1 MKVLRKP
8 CADANQNI
16 LGLSARCAMKEKSK
30 NAARSRREKENVEF
44 LELAKLLPLPCAI
57 TSQLDK
63 ASIIRLTTSYL
74 KMRQIFPEGLGTAW
88 GTERNHQSNNRA
100 TANIKELGSH
110 LLQTLDGFIFVV
122 APDGKITYISET
134 ASVHLG
140 LSQVEL
146 TGNSIYEYIH
156 AYDQEEMASI
166 LALQQAQSQPA
177 GCTTTHNLPT
187 NSNGCRLNESLGT
200 PPPPYPAGFPTAA
213 TVGSE
218 SSTSP
223 PMTQQHQQQQQ
234 YYVPAAP
241 QTVPYES
248 TLVLPNLQN
257 NHQPNHRHSYSQQQR
272 SYVIEMER
280 TFFLRM
286 RCVLAKRNAGLTSS
300 GYKVIHCSGYLK
312 ARVFPHE
319 SPNTAGHCCV
329 QNLGLVAVGHSMS
342 PSAATEVK
350 LQQNMFMFRA
360 SLDMKLIFLDAKVS
374 QLTGYEPQ
382 DLIENTLYQYVH
394 ASDVGHIKHA
404 HQTLLQK
411 GQATTKYYRFLTK
424 GGGWRWVQSH
434 VTIVHNTRSSRPHC
448 IVSVNY
454 VLSDFEAQNLELN
467 ESQGT
472 TSRSFE
478 LFNDTASAHLR
489 SASSQEF
496 AQGKT
501 HNGNQQLLVHKNSLQ
516 NNVPP
521 AIIAPIIEPCKE
533 LDNYLQFHH
542 TLDSNES
549 MIAELNGS
557 GHDDSSFLPNDLCY
571 DQSSQFATQ
580 TQLSYPL
587 EDAQS
592 FTSGEFLDPFYE
604 QLYSTYETHAPDRDL
619 ILRTCSVSTS
629 GSDTT

>member
-8 CADANQNI
+8 CADSNQNI

-44 LELAKLLPLPCAI
+44 LELAKLLPLPSAI

-88 GTERNHQSNNRA
+88 GSERSTHHPSARD
-100 TANIKELGSH
+100 TSIKELGSH

-156 AYDQEEMASI
+156 AYDQEEMAGI
-166 LALQQAQSQPA
+166 LALPQAYPAPHNLPDASTIYQHHATGPLGAQAQSFAAGFAGTSPVYSDTSSVASTPA
-177 GCTTTHNLPT
+177 T
-187 NSNGCRLNESLGT
+187 LGT
-200 PPPPYPAGFPTAA
+200 PRPPT
-213 TVGSE
+213 E
-218 SSTSP
+218 
-223 PMTQQHQQQQQ
+223 
-234 YYVPAAP
+234 
-241 QTVPYES
+241 
-248 TLVLPNLQN
+248 LPSAQNL
-257 NHQPNHRHSYSQQQR
+257 HQPNHRHSFSQQQR

-300 GYKVIHCSGYLK
+300 GYKVIQCSGYLK

-319 SPNTAGHCCV
+319 SPNAPGYCCI
-329 QNLGLVAVGHSMS
+329 QNLGLVAVGHSLS

-350 LQQNMFMFRA
+350 LHQNMFMFRS
-360 SLDMKLIFLDAKVS
+360 SLDLKLIFLDAKVS

-382 DLIENTLYQYVH
+382 DLIENTLYRYIHAADVVH
-394 ASDVGHIKHA
+394 IRQA

-411 GQATTKYYRFLTK
+411 GQTITKYYRFLTK
-424 GGGWRWVQSH
+424 GGGWRWVQSYA
-434 VTIVHNTRSSRPHC
+434 TIVHNTRSSRPHC
-448 IVSVNY
+448 VVSVNY
-454 VLSDFEAQNLELN
+454 VLSDFEVQNLQLN
-467 ESQGT
+467 DNQEPISTMLRPHFDQVNPSPSAPPT
-472 TSRSFE
+472 FHVSAHSRSSPGQAIGTE
-478 LFNDTASAHLR
+478 
-489 SASSQEF
+489 
-496 AQGKT
+496 KT
-501 HNGNQQLLVHKNSLQ
+501 HNGA
-516 NNVPP
+516 PP
-521 AIIAPIIEPCKE
+521 MIPLPEAYPTPYIESSNE
-533 LDNYLQFHH
+533 MDNFLQFHH

-557 GHDDSSFLPNDLCY
+557 GNDDSFLPSDLCY
-571 DQSSQFATQ
+571 DQSQSQFTNQ
-580 TQLSYPL
+580 TQHSLP
-587 EDAQS
+587 
-592 FTSGEFLDPFYE
+592 
-604 QLYSTYETHAPDRDL
+604 LYSTYDTHPPDREL
-619 ILRTCSVSTS
+619 ILRSCSVSTS
-629 GSDTT
+629 GSDTA

>member
-44 LELAKLLPLPCAI
+44 LELAKLLPLPSAI

-88 GTERNHQSNNRA
+88 GTDRNHQPNGRA
-100 TANIKELGSH
+100 ANIKELGSH

-156 AYDQEEMASI
+156 TYDQEEMASI
-166 LALQQAQSQPA
+166 LTLQQPHHPLACSA
-177 GCTTTHNLPT
+177 THNLST
-187 NSNGCRLNESLGT
+187 SSTTLNSPNSLGT
-200 PPPPYPAGFPTAA
+200 PWTGTFQ
-213 TVGSE
+213 VGSSATDSGYNE
-218 SSTSP
+218 
-223 PMTQQHQQQQQ
+223 
-234 YYVPAAP
+234 
-241 QTVPYES
+241 
-248 TLVLPNLQN
+248 
-257 NHQPNHRHSYSQQQR
+257 QR
-272 SYVIEMER
+272 SYVVDMER
-280 TFFLRM
+280 NFFLRM

-319 SPNTAGHCCV
+319 SLNTPGYCCV
-329 QNLGLVAVGHSMS
+329 QNLGLVAVGHSLS

-360 SLDMKLIFLDAKVS
+360 SLDMKLIYLDAKVS

-382 DLIENTLYQYVH
+382 DLIENTLYQYIH
-394 ASDVGHIKHA
+394 ASDVIQVRQT

-411 GQATTKYYRFLTK
+411 GQATTMYYRFLTK
-424 GGGWRWVQSH
+424 AGGWRWVQSH
-434 VTIVHNTRSSRPHC
+434 ATIVHNTRSSRPHC

-454 VLSDFEAQNLELN
+454 VLSDFEAQNLQLN
-467 ESQGT
+467 ESQGAK
-472 TSRSFE
+472 SSLRSSFE
-478 LFNDTASAHLR
+478 MFNFTPTTHHHSAASEECM
-489 SASSQEF
+489 SAKAF
-496 AQGKT
+496 
-501 HNGNQQLLVHKNSLQ
+501 NGNQQLSHERTHEESLPF
-516 NNVPP
+516 NLPP
-521 AIIAPIIEPCKE
+521 EPLAPSIESCKE
-533 LDNYLQFHH
+533 IDNFLKFHH
-542 TLDSNES
+542 TLES
-549 MIAELNGS
+549 SESTTIAELNGS
-557 GHDDSSFLPNDLCY
+557 GNDDSFLPNDLCY
-571 DQSSQFATQ
+571 DQSSQFTTQ
-580 TQLSYPL
+580 TQLSYPF

-604 QLYSTYETHAPDRDL
+604 QLYSTYETHPPDRDL
-619 ILRTCSVSTS
+619 ILRSCSVSTS

>member
-44 LELAKLLPLPCAI
+44 LELAKLLPLPSAI

-88 GTERNHQSNNRA
+88 GTDRNHQPNGRA
-100 TANIKELGSH
+100 ANIKELGSH

-166 LALQQAQSQPA
+166 LALQQPHHPLSQ
-177 GCTTTHNLPT
+177 H
-187 NSNGCRLNESLGT
+187 
-200 PPPPYPAGFPTAA
+200 
-213 TVGSE
+213 
-218 SSTSP
+218 
-223 PMTQQHQQQQQ
+223 
-234 YYVPAAP
+234 
-241 QTVPYES
+241 
-248 TLVLPNLQN
+248 
-257 NHQPNHRHSYSQQQR
+257 QR
-272 SYVIEMER
+272 SYVVDMER
-280 TFFLRM
+280 NFFLRM

-312 ARVFPHE
+312 ARVFPHK
-319 SPNTAGHCCV
+319 SLNTPGYCCV
-329 QNLGLVAVGHSMS
+329 QNLGLVAVGHSLS

-360 SLDMKLIFLDAKVS
+360 SLDMKLIYLDAKVS

-382 DLIENTLYQYVH
+382 DLIENTLYQYIH
-394 ASDVGHIKHA
+394 ASDVVQVRQT

-411 GQATTKYYRFLTK
+411 GQATTMYYRFLTK
-424 GGGWRWVQSH
+424 AGGWRWVQSH
-434 VTIVHNTRSSRPHC
+434 ATIVHNTRSSRPHC

-454 VLSDFEAQNLELN
+454 VLSDFEAQNLQLN
-467 ESQGT
+467 ESQGAK
-472 TSRSFE
+472 SSLRSSFE
-478 LFNDTASAHLR
+478 MFNFTPTTHHHSAASEECM
-489 SASSQEF
+489 SAKAF
-496 AQGKT
+496 
-501 HNGNQQLLVHKNSLQ
+501 NGNQQLSTHEESLPF
-516 NNVPP
+516 NLPP
-521 AIIAPIIEPCKE
+521 EPLAPSIEPCKE
-533 LDNYLQFHH
+533 IDNFLNFHH
-542 TLDSNES
+542 TLKSNES
-549 MIAELNGS
+549 TSIAELNGS
-557 GHDDSSFLPNDLCY
+557 GNDDSFLPNDLCY
-571 DQSSQFATQ
+571 DQSSQFTTQ
-580 TQLSYPL
+580 TQLSYPF

-604 QLYSTYETHAPDRDL
+604 QLYSTYETHPPDRDL
-619 ILRTCSVSTS
+619 ILRSCSVSTS